1 MKNSEL
7 KKEAKMVLYRDGAGK
22 AISLFI
28 IPIVFLILTMAGTI
42 MTDVQQVTT
51 RLADGSSNSTG
62 GNGFSIIVVI
72 LSIFI
77 ALVSVS
83 CIFSLIQMFRD
94 TKRIINAK
102 SDMFQVFR
110 KDVIFKVL
118 FLYLWVWLFTS
129 LWTILFVIPGLIKS
143 LSYSQSLMILFDKI
157 EDGTYTN
164 SRDIITESRQLMKG
178 WKNKYFYMLLSFVGW
193 WILVELSFGLVG
205 IYVILFMS
213 ATNVAFY
220 EHLRIG
226 TL

>member
-1 MKNSEL
+1 
-7 KKEAKMVLYRDGAGK
+7 
-22 AISLFI
+22 
-28 IPIVFLILTMAGTI
+28 
-42 MTDVQQVTT
+42 
-51 RLADGSSNSTG
+51 
-62 GNGFSIIVVI
+62 
-72 LSIFI
+72 
-77 ALVSVS
+77 
-83 CIFSLIQMFRD
+83 MFRD

-205 IYVILFMS
+205 IYVIPFMS